1 MTLDTPTSSPTM
13 RLCVVSDVRIYREG
27 LVLALDRVGE
37 FEVIAV
43 EGWGI
48 QAVAAAAEARAA
60 VVIVD
65 TGTQGGVDVVR
76 MVRRDLPGAKVVV
89 FGVEEREQDILAC
102 AEAGVAG
109 FVCRNAS
116 SSELVDVVRSA
127 VRDEVL
133 CTPKIA
139 ASLFR
144 RVASL
149 ARRTPDPA
157 DALTIRERQ
166 VLALMRDGLANK
178 QIGAQLNIAEATVKN
193 HVHNL
198 LEKLNVKRRAQAVRV
213 DPGTIPR
220 PIGSLAEPSIDDR

>member
-1 MTLDTPTSSPTM
+1 MTLDTPPSPTL

-27 LVLALDRVGE
+27 LVLALDRVRE

-43 EGWGI
+43 EGCGS
-48 QAVAAAAEARAA
+48 QAVAAAADTRAA
-60 VVIVD
+60 VVVVD
-65 TGTQGGVDVVR
+65 IGAQGGVDVVR
-76 MVRRDLPGAKVVV
+76 LVRRELPGAKVVA
-89 FGVEEREQDILAC
+89 FGVDESEQEILAC

-116 SSELVDVVRSA
+116 SSELVDIVRSA
-127 VRDEVL
+127 VRGEVL

-149 ARRTPDPA
+149 AGRAPGPA

-178 QIGAQLNIAEATVKN
+178 QIAAQLNIAEATVKN
-193 HVHNL
+193 HVHNVL
-198 LEKLNVKRRAQAVRV
+198 DKLNVKRRAQAVRI
-213 DPGTIPR
+213 DPGTIR
-220 PIGSLAEPSIDDR
+220 SHTG